1 MTEDKKMS
9 FDLYSRTVRIGG
21 PDLAPG
27 CGYRDIVIHEM
38 TESEIEMLKTAR
50 WAFPSLAIIVGFMA
64 GAIYM
69 AVVLPHC

>member
-1 MTEDKKMS
+1 VT

-27 CGYRDIVIHEM
+27 CGWRDIVIHEM
-38 TESEIEMLKTAR
+38 TESEIRQLKTGR
-50 WAFPSLAIIVGFMA
+50 FIFPMISFVFGFLA

-69 AVVLPHC
+69 AIVLPIHS